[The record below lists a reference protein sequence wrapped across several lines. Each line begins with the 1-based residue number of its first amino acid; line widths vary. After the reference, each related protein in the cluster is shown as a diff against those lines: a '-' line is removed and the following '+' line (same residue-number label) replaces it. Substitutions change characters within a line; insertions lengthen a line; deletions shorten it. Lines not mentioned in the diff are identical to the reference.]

1 MSYVFTTP
9 AQMQAAAQDL
19 AGIRSLLAGS
29 SASAAASTAAVVA
42 PAQDEVSRLVAA
54 MFGGFGQEYQALS
67 AQADEFHEQF
77 VNSLNSGAAAYLS
90 TEVANAQQL
99 SALNGAVQGLLGQSD
114 GGATAGASGSPWGA
128 IASGLTNAQAAAAP
142 IFGGRA
148 PLLPPLLGGG
158 APILPPILGGGAPIF
173 GGGGVNLPPIPSGV
187 APVVGGGGMSLA
199 PIQGGMAP
207 VLAGVSPI
215 LSSTGASLSPI
226 LGGAVTAL
234 GNGSAVP
241 LLTSQ
246 IGTGVQTPA
255 GGIAGTPAV
264 LQSLKTALAPG
275 LLQTG
280 ASTSLP
286 TIAGSY
292 QTPLADTPANLQ
304 GFNTVLVR

>member
-54 MFGGFGQEYQALS
+54 MFGGFGQDYQALS

-90 TEVANAQQL
+90 AEVANAQQL

-114 GGATAGASGSPWGA
+114 GGASSSPWGA

-158 APILPPILGGGAPIF
+158 APILPLILGGGAPIF

-187 APVVGGGGMSLA
+187 APVVGGGGVSLA

-207 VLAGVSPI
+207 VLGGVSPI

-226 LGGAVTAL
+226 LGGAVAAL

-255 GGIAGTPAV
+255 GRIAGTPAV
-264 LQSLKTALAPG
+264 LQSLETALAPG

-280 ASTSLP
+280 ASTGLP
-286 TIAGSY
+286 TIAGPY
-292 QTPLADTPANLQ
+292 QTLLADTPVNLH

>member
-54 MFGGFGQEYQALS
+54 MFGGFGQDYQALS

-90 TEVANAQQL
+90 AEVANAQQL

-114 GGATAGASGSPWGA
+114 GGASGSPWGA

-158 APILPPILGGGAPIF
+158 APILPLILGGGAPIF

-187 APVVGGGGMSLA
+187 APVVGGGGVSLA

-207 VLAGVSPI
+207 VLGGVSPI

-255 GGIAGTPAV
+255 GRIAGTPAV
-264 LQSLKTALAPG
+264 LQSLETALAPG

-280 ASTSLP
+280 ASTGLP
-286 TIAGSY
+286 TIAGPY
-292 QTPLADTPANLQ
+292 QTLLADTPVNLH